1 MSNSEL
7 ATIVGGATNLNGN
20 FLGAIVRVFT
30 TFLEIGRSI
39 GTFLY
44 SYKTGRKC

>member
-1 MSNSEL
+1 MKNNEL
-7 ATIVGGATNLNGN
+7 NKVIGGTNLNGN
-20 FLGAIVRVFT
+20 FLGSIVRIFT

-39 GTFLY
+39 GTFLN